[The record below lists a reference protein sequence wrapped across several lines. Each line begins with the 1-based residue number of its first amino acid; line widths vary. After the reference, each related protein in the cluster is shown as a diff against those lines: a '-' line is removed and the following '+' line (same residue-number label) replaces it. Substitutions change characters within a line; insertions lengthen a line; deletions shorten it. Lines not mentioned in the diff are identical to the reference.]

1 MKITVEAIEVPMILD
16 FLKVEDDELVKKLVD
31 SKIWYW
37 VKTIVN
43 NNNIYLVVWLKLKR
57 VEIK

>member
-1 MKITVEAIEVPMILD
+1 MKITDEAIEVPMILD

-37 VKTIVN
+37 VKTKAN